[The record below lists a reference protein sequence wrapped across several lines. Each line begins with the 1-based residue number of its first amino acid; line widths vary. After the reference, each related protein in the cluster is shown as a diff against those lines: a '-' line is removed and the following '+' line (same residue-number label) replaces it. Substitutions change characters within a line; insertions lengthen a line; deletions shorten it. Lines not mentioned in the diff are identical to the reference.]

1 MRKEGDMRKVTNG
14 QEEFA
19 DFNLTEQT
27 SVAKDGELCDLQ
39 AGVADCDEESPS
51 DSAASAKKSDK
62 ADTNV
67 SECESCGETYAD
79 EDTDFSFRTAVSENA
94 EESCGACGTELIR
107 IRNMTKKFGDL
118 LVLDDI
124 SETIYEG
131 EKVVVI
137 GPSGSGKSTFLH
149 CLNCLEDPTAGNI
162 FFDGVDIA
170 DFKVNI
176 NEQRQKM
183 GMVFQHFNLFDN
195 MTVKKNIML
204 APVHIGIS
212 NLRKLKR
219 RNALVPLNNFI
230 YKFFGESHNR
240 ALEKKVKLYKNKVD
254 KLKSELE
261 PLLLEWEST
270 KGIKEVAG
278 KSFAVYD
285 KKLTA
290 KKLRLTDR
298 LEKTERKIDHAAPMS
313 TLEKLPVETSAKRI
327 KQEVSALA
335 DRLLARIGL
344 SDKADVYPSN
354 LSGGQK
360 QRVAI
365 VRALAMNPKVMLFD
379 EPTSALDP
387 EMVGEVLDLIKQVAN
402 EGMTMVIVTHE
413 MAFAREV
420 GTRILFMAQGKILEQ
435 GTPDE
440 FFDSPKH
447 PRLKEFLKKVL

>member
-1 MRKEGDMRKVTNG
+1 MRKGRYTFGGANG
-14 QEEFA
+14 QEEYT
-19 DFNLTEQT
+19 DFNPTEQAAVKADEMT
-27 SVAKDGELCDLQ
+27 DEIADGADCNAEELCDPSVD
-39 AGVADCDEESPS
+39 ASVGEESGNTDTRTETES
-51 DSAASAKKSDK
+51 EAHGGVECLTDENNKTSAAEISRGNEVIS
-62 ADTNV
+62 
-67 SECESCGETYAD
+67 
-79 EDTDFSFRTAVSENA
+79 
-94 EESCGACGTELIR
+94 

-137 GPSGSGKSTFLH
+137 GPSGSGKSAFLH
-149 CLNCLEDPTAGNI
+149 CLNCLEDPTAGKI

-183 GMVFQHFNLFDN
+183 GMVFQHFNLFNN

-219 RNALVPLNNFI
+219 RNAFVPLNNLLF
-230 YKFFGESHNR
+230 KMFGEAHNA
-240 ALEKKVKLYKNKVD
+240 ALEKKVQSYKTRVN

-261 PLLLEWEST
+261 PLILEWETT
-270 KGIKEVAG
+270 KGTKEVAG
-278 KSFAVYD
+278 KSFAIYD
-285 KKLTA
+285 KKLTS
-290 KKLRLTDR
+290 KKLRLTDNI
-298 LEKTERKIDHAAPMS
+298 EKTERKIDRAKPMRM
-313 TLEKLPVETSAKRI
+313 LEKQPVETSPKQI

-335 DRLLARIGL
+335 DRLLARIAL
-344 SDKADVYPSN
+344 SDKADVYPSS

-387 EMVGEVLDLIKQVAN
+387 EMVGEVLDLIKQVAD
-402 EGMTMVIVTHE
+402 EGMTMIIVTHE

-435 GTPDE
+435 GKPDE

-447 PRLKEFLKKVL
+447 PRLKEFLRKVL